1 MPRPPASAPS
11 DPAADAAALLRRIG
25 FFGLLVLLPLAA
37 LVSRRAIVILVPIG
51 LALLILAAFIDGGGV
66 RPVAAGL
73 TRILASRAAIA
84 GGILAGWCAL
94 SLIWTPFPGPAGE
107 RLLNFAATVGLTI
120 AGYVALPERM
130 RSANLYLL
138 PLGVG
143 LAGLGG
149 AVLGPFG
156 GAILPAGFD
165 DDSALERAAMLIAL
179 LLWPAVA
186 WLRSRHRNAGA
197 LAVAVAAALALALA
211 PRAIPLLSLAAGAAA
226 YALATWDLRR
236 GVRVVAGLAAGLV
249 ALGPA
254 LPFLLRPLLA
264 PLLGAADPTVQSLK
278 VWMRIVTGEPLR
290 LITGHGFETALRG
303 RMVGLLAPNAPSS
316 LLFEIWY
323 ELGIVGAFA
332 AAFLLWGAIRQSGRD
347 HPVLTPGAIGTAATA
362 FASACLGIGT
372 TTAWWVTS
380 VALAVLVF
388 IAVERG
394 QFRTARPKASALPTL
409 KAR

>member
-1 MPRPPASAPS
+1 MPRAPATAPS
-11 DPAADAAALLRRIG
+11 DPASDAAALLRRIG
-25 FFGLLVLLPLAA
+25 FAGLLVVLPIAA
-37 LVSRRAIVILVPIG
+37 LISRRAIVILAPIG
-51 LALLILAAFIDGGGV
+51 LALLILAAIIDGAP

-73 TRILASRAAIA
+73 TRILASRAAAA

-94 SLIWTPFPGPAGE
+94 SLVWTPFPGPASE
-107 RLLNFAATVGLTI
+107 RLLNFAATVGLTL
-120 AGYVALPERM
+120 AGYIALPERM

-149 AVLGPFG
+149 AVLGLFG

-186 WLRSRHRNAGA
+186 WLRSRRRDTGA
-197 LAVAVAAALALALA
+197 LVVAVAAALALVLA
-211 PRAIPLLSLAAGAAA
+211 PRTIPLLSLAAGAAA

-236 GVRVVAGLAAGLV
+236 GARIVAGIAAGLV
-249 ALGPA
+249 ALGPL
-254 LPFLLRPLLA
+254 LPFVLRPLLSPVLD
-264 PLLGAADPTVQSLK
+264 PLHPVMLSLK
-278 VWMRIVTGEPLR
+278 VWLKVVTGEPLR

-303 RMVGLLAPNAPSS
+303 RVVGLLPVNAPSS

-323 ELGIVGAFA
+323 ELGVVGAFA
-332 AAFLLWGAIRQSGRD
+332 AAFLLWGAIRTSGRD
-347 HPVLTPGAIGTAATA
+347 HPALTPGAMGTAATA

-394 QFRTARPKASALPTL
+394 QFRTSRPKASALPTL
-409 KAR
+409 KTR

>member
-1 MPRPPASAPS
+1 M
-11 DPAADAAALLRRIG
+11 
-25 FFGLLVLLPLAA
+25 
-37 LVSRRAIVILVPIG
+37 
-51 LALLILAAFIDGGGV
+51 

-73 TRILASRAAIA
+73 RRILASRAAIA

-149 AVLGPFG
+149 AMLGPFG

-197 LAVAVAAALALALA
+197 LAVAVAAALALVLA
-211 PRAIPLLSLAAGAAA
+211 PRTIPLLSLAAGAAA

-290 LITGHGFETALRG
+290 LVTGHGFETALRG
-303 RMVGLLAPNAPSS
+303 RMVGLLPANAPSS

-323 ELGIVGAFA
+323 ELGVVGAFA

-347 HPVLTPGAIGTAATA
+347 HPVLTPGAIGNRGDGLRLGLPRHRHHHGVVGDQRRARGAGLHRGRAGAVPHRAPEGERAADPQGPVTPSPGRPSTGTCGA
-362 FASACLGIGT
+362 ASHGMWPARRGSGM
-372 TTAWWVTS
+372 TS
-380 VALAVLVF
+380 
-388 IAVERG
+388 
-394 QFRTARPKASALPTL
+394 TARA
-409 KAR
+409 